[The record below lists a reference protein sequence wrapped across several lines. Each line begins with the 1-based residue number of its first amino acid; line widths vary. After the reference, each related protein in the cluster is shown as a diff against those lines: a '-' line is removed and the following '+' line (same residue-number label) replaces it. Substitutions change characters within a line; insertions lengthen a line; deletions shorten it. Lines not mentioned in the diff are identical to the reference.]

1 MKSLI
6 GKRLKAARQQAGLTQ
21 QQLSTRL
28 GFNDRQTLA
37 AIESGKRKVSAD
49 ELLLVMQT
57 LNRDL
62 EYFTDPF
69 RLDGEGSFS
78 WRTSSAESVELIDEF
93 ESWAGRCLALYRN
106 LATQEDVWTYPLRLS
121 LTTKSS
127 YEDAHRAA
135 EWLVNEW
142 ELGDIPAVK
151 LEEAVSERLRALV
164 LYIDPP
170 EGISGAAFKLPELSA
185 ILINRNEPAGR
196 RSFDLAHELFHLLTW
211 DTIKPDHSEYRD
223 ESNKKKRGEQLAN
236 CFASALLMPEGI
248 LRSWW
253 EQAPHDNETEWRSW
267 VIESANRLHVT
278 VLALLWRFIQLEM
291 LDKNTVIESEYWSA
305 IHGPEDDIPQRFSM
319 DFMKTLSQGFEE
331 GRISVRRAAA
341 LVDLSIDDLADLFRE
356 HSLEVPFDI

>member
-1 MKSLI
+1 MQSLI
-6 GKRLKAARQQAGLTQ
+6 GKRLKAARAQAGLTQ
-21 QQLSTRL
+21 AQLSSRL
-28 GFNDRQTLA
+28 GFNDRQTLG

-78 WRTSSAESVELIDEF
+78 WRTSAESVELFDEF

-142 ELGDIPAVK
+142 ELGDIPAIK

-164 LYIDPP
+164 LYTDPP
-170 EGISGAAFKLPELSA
+170 EGISGAAVKLSGLSA
-185 ILINRNEPAGR
+185 ILINRNEPVGR

-223 ESNKKKRGEQLAN
+223 ESNKKKRSEQLAN

-248 LRSWW
+248 LSTWW
-253 EQAPHDNETEWRSW
+253 EQAPDSNETEWRSW
-267 VIESANRLHVT
+267 VLESANKLHVT
-278 VLALLWRFIQLEM
+278 APALLWRFVQLGKLE
-291 LDKNTVIESEYWSA
+291 KNTVVESEYWNA
-305 IHGPEDDIPQRFSM
+305 IHEAEGDRPRRFSL
-319 DFMKTLSQGFEE
+319 DFMKTLSQGLEE

-341 LVDLSIDDLADLFRE
+341 LVDLAIDDFANLFRE

>member
-1 MKSLI
+1 MHSLI
-6 GKRLKAARQQAGLTQ
+6 GKRLKAAREQAGLTQ
-21 QQLSTRL
+21 QQLSARL

-49 ELLLVMQT
+49 ELLLAMQT

-62 EYFTDPF
+62 KYFTDPF
-69 RLDGEGSFS
+69 RIDGEGSFS
-78 WRTSSAESVELIDEF
+78 WRTSAESVEKIDEF

-121 LTTKSS
+121 LTTKSP

-142 ELGDIPAVK
+142 ELGDIPAIK
-151 LEEAVSERLRALV
+151 LEKAISERLRALV

-170 EGISGAAFKLPELSA
+170 EGISGAAFRLPELSA

-223 ESNKKKRGEQLAN
+223 DSNKKKRSEQLAN
-236 CFASALLMPEGI
+236 CFASALLMPESI
-248 LRSWW
+248 LQSWW
-253 EQAPHDNETEWRSW
+253 KQAPHDNETEWHSW
-267 VIESANRLHVT
+267 VIGSANRLHVT
-278 VLALLWRFIQLEM
+278 ALALLWRFVQLEM
-291 LDKNTVIESEYWSA
+291 LDKNTVIESEHWSV
-305 IHGPEDDIPQRFSM
+305 IHESEEDKPRRFSL
-319 DFMKTLSQGFEE
+319 DFVKTLNQGLEE

-341 LVDLSIDDLADLFRE
+341 VVGLSIDDLADLFRE
-356 HSLEVPFDI
+356 HSLEAPFDI

>member
-1 MKSLI
+1 MQSLI
-6 GKRLKAARQQAGLTQ
+6 GRRLKAAREQMGLTQ
-21 QQLSTRL
+21 QQLSASL

-37 AIESGKRKVSAD
+37 AIEAGKRKVTAD
-49 ELLLVMQT
+49 ELILLMQT
-57 LNRDL
+57 LNRNL

-78 WRTSSAESVELIDEF
+78 WRTSAESAELINDF

-106 LATQEDVWTYPLRLS
+106 LATQEDVWTYPLRLD
-121 LTTKSS
+121 LTMKSS

-142 ELGDIPAVK
+142 ELGDIPAIK

-185 ILINRNEPAGR
+185 ILINRNDPEGR
-196 RSFDLAHELFHLLTW
+196 RNFDLAHELFHLLTW
-211 DTIKPDHSEYRD
+211 ETIKPDHSEYGD
-223 ESNKKKRGEQLAN
+223 EYNKKKRSEQLAN
-236 CFASALLMPEGI
+236 CFASALLMPENI

-253 EQAPHDNETEWRSW
+253 EQAPHDNEIEWRSW
-267 VIESANRLHVT
+267 VIESANKLHIT
-278 VLALLWRFIQLEM
+278 ALALLWRFVQLEM
-291 LDKNTVIESEYWSA
+291 LDKNTVIESKHWSV
-305 IHGPEDDIPQRFSM
+305 IHEADEEKPRRFSLK
-319 DFMKTLSQGFEE
+319 FVETLNQGLEE

-341 LVDLSIDDLADLFRE
+341 IVDLSIDDLADLFRE
-356 HSLEVPFDI
+356 HSLEAPFDI